1 MPLADSG
8 PATSSCLYLHTQ
20 DVLWEAHISCP
31 VRGRVVHTC
40 SGMGKG
46 SGRLAQLFLGP
57 GPVCTRPGTWVW

>member
-31 VRGRVVHTC
+31 VRGRVVLTC

-46 SGRLAQLFLGP
+46 SGRLALL
-57 GPVCTRPGTWVW
+57 